1 MLGGK
6 AKLTG
11 LHAATTLRNAAMPTS
26 VFKTIFF
33 TKIFE
38 TTSSFFTKK
47 KKKPKVLEPEIFN
60 ANANHFPLSF
70 ISDLETIPEFS

>member
-33 TKIFE
+33 TKIFD
-38 TTSSFFTKK
+38 FFHKK
-47 KKKPKVLEPEIFN
+47 EEKAFKVLEPEIVN

>member
-38 TTSSFFTKK
+38 TTSSFS
-47 KKKPKVLEPEIFN
+47 VLEPEIVN